1 VIRKLIHLVGSLLS
15 IQAQGNRWSVCLLAL
30 VLAGA
35 MPSFAKTLTVT
46 NTDDSGPGS
55 LRDAIATADP
65 GDRIEFSITGT
76 IQLAQTSGSLT
87 LDKNL
92 TIKGPGAA
100 QLAIS
105 GPGNSVLVINSG
117 VISISG
123 LTIQGGSVSTP
134 PLSRCRHPQSRYS
147 HAD

>member
-1 VIRKLIHLVGSLLS
+1 
-15 IQAQGNRWSVCLLAL
+15 
-30 VLAGA
+30 VLGGA
-35 MPSFAKTLTVT
+35 VPSFAKTLTVT

-55 LRDAIATADP
+55 LRDAISTADP
-65 GDRIEFSITGT
+65 GDTIEFSVTGAIT
-76 IQLAQTSGSLT
+76 LTSGSLT

-105 GPGNSVLVINSG
+105 GGGNPVLVINSG
-117 VISISG
+117 VIAISG
-123 LTIQGGSVSTP
+123 LTIQNGEVHAP
-134 PLSRCRHPQSRYS
+134 PLCRRRHPESRYS